1 MSAKTV
7 TLIAF
12 LLIVAG
18 FSGFGLAEIMPNNT
32 NSEENLDNFSE
43 KNVFTEFSRGIF
55 ATPSS
60 STVINP

>member
-12 LLIVAG
+12 SLIAAG
-18 FSGFGLAEIMPNNT
+18 FSGYGLAEIMPNNT
-32 NSEENLDNFSE
+32 ISEENLDDFSE

>member
-7 TLIAF
+7 TLIAI
-12 LLIVAG
+12 LLIAAV

-43 KNVFTEFSRGIF
+43 KNVFTEFSRGIL
-55 ATPSS
+55 AISSS
-60 STVINP
+60 ST